1 MTIMNHKLI
10 LTATIGICAAAGLG
24 MLLQMSGEETSPT
37 AGEAVEAVSSEP
49 QVGPMTAD
57 FPPLS
62 MVPRS
67 VPQPPP
73 GAAVITYPDGSH
85 YPTLNG
91 VTAPIKLNWSSD
103 RPYSP
108 IVDTM
113 YDGELNQL
121 YWYVHEDGSYSTTAM
136 LQNRRGGPPVAT
148 GIVQAELPSLPLSM
162 MARSTDK

>member
-1 MTIMNHKLI
+1 MTIMNTKPL
-10 LTATIGICAAAGLG
+10 LTATGICAAAGLVG
-24 MLLQMSGEETSPT
+24 MLLQMSTEETSPT
-37 AGEAVEAVSSEP
+37 ASEAVEAVSSGP

-57 FPPLS
+57 FPPLA

-67 VPQPPP
+67 VPQPSP
-73 GAAVITYPDGSH
+73 GAAVITYPDGSR

-91 VTAPIKLNWSSD
+91 VTVPIVLNWSSD

-121 YWYVHEDGSYSTTAM
+121 YWYVHKDGSYSTTAM
-136 LQNRRGGPPVAT
+136 LQNRRGGPPVPT
-148 GIVQAELPSLPLSM
+148 GIVQAELPSLPVSM